1 MKPSKRIY
9 EIKQMREKGQ
19 RVPSDLIYQMY
30 INAILE
36 FLDEEWEK
44 KNETCDFCMGTGIQ
58 GRITKLVKINPAEYE
73 EVEVNCQFCTPK
85 EN

>member
-44 KNETCDFCMGTGIQ
+44 NQPCKHEFDEKGFCKNCHGLFAI
-58 GRITKLVKINPAEYE
+58 
-73 EVEVNCQFCTPK
+73 
-85 EN
+85 